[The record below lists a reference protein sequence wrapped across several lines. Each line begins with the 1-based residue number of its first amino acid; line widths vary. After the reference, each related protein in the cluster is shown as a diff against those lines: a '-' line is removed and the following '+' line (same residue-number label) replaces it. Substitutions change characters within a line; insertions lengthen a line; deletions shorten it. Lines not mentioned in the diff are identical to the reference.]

1 MEKGKCINVKSK
13 IRKEKLEEL
22 KSYMNEMKTVEQK
35 KLHSK
40 QNQDFLKVE
49 KYQMSLQS
57 GEVLTREKL
66 VKGNSD
72 GSAVIIVPVT
82 KEKTILL
89 AVEPRV
95 FTRET
100 VGVGFPAG
108 YCEAGEDALKAAYRE
123 LLEETGYA
131 ANHLCILDS
140 FYQDEGCSSAYNTIV
155 LATGCEKVG
164 PQKLDQDEFVRYFEC
179 TIEEAYE
186 ILKQGYIQGGNAK
199 LAFLKAKTYLYR
211 KED

>member
-1 MEKGKCINVKSK
+1 MEKEKCINVKSK
-13 IRKEKLEEL
+13 IRKEKVEEL
-22 KSYMNEMKTVEQK
+22 KSYMNEMKTLERK
-35 KLHSK
+35 KIPSE
-40 QNQDFLKVE
+40 QNQGFLKVE
-49 KYQMSLQS
+49 KYQITLQS
-57 GEVLTREKL
+57 GEVFTREKL
-66 VKGNSD
+66 VKGNGD
-72 GSAVIIVPVT
+72 GSAVIIVPIT

-108 YCEAGEDALKAAYRE
+108 YCEAGEDALEAAHRE

-131 ANHLCILDS
+131 SNHLCILDS

-155 LATGCEKVG
+155 LALDCEKVST
-164 PQKLDQDEFVRYFEC
+164 QKLDPDEFVCYFEC

-199 LAFLKAKTYLYR
+199 LAFEKAKTYLYR